1 MPASR
6 VSLHHRSSN
15 LSRVSD
21 SELSQYEPRHSR
33 EPSVMMPAS
42 PPIVD
47 EPSPFYPPVHRSESS
62 QPADERQGDIMSEI
76 DNAIQAAKAAEVPR
90 NNNNNTAA
98 AAPPP
103 PSSSDAQSSYSQDV
117 QPVKPPSLSVSDA
130 LSTYSQDQDQRS
142 FVSQQQVHK
151 SGEPSPQLQQQ
162 QPTAVF
168 PPSSSSSQ
176 SELVESQ
183 PPPLPAGAESPTRQH
198 THSRT
203 ASYESRD
210 ISTPLQSPSLFSEC
224 SRRNPDNSSVQ
235 TPTSP
240 ALSPTSQFQAQS
252 QTAQNKRAS
261 RRQSSYTARE
271 PSIKL
276 SVRPPSMASKPGT
289 TAAYSTM
296 SRDHEL
302 RQKARAGP
310 PPCASWTDIAQKK
323 TAGQR
328 AMAYAHKI
336 NALGRESSGL
346 ALWIEMQ
353 RHQQDRSELW
363 VLF

>member
-1 MPASR
+1 
-6 VSLHHRSSN
+6 
-15 LSRVSD
+15 
-21 SELSQYEPRHSR
+21 
-33 EPSVMMPAS
+33 
-42 PPIVD
+42 
-47 EPSPFYPPVHRSESS
+47 
-62 QPADERQGDIMSEI
+62 MSEI
-76 DNAIQAAKAAEVPR
+76 ENAIQAAKAAEVPHHSGG
-90 NNNNNTAA
+90 TALNLP
-98 AAPPP
+98 PPP

-117 QPVKPPSLSVSDA
+117 LPVKPPSSISDGV
-130 LSTYSQDQDQRS
+130 STYSQDQEQRS
-142 FVSQQQVHK
+142 LSQQVHT
-151 SGEPSPQLQQQ
+151 SGRPSPQMQ
-162 QPTAVF
+162 QPAAVF
-168 PPSSSSSQ
+168 PSSSASSKSDLVQ
-176 SELVESQ
+176 QPQPVEAPPATVVESI
-183 PPPLPAGAESPTRQH
+183 PPPLPAGAESPMRQDSH
-198 THSRT
+198 SHSRT

-210 ISTPLQSPSLFSEC
+210 ISTPLQSPSLFSES
-224 SRRNPDNSSVQ
+224 SRRNPDSSSVQ

-240 ALSPTSQFQAQS
+240 ALSPTSQLQAQS
-252 QTAQNKRAS
+252 AAAAPQNKRVS

-289 TAAYSTM
+289 AATSTM

-310 PPCASWTDIAQKK
+310 PQCASWADVVQKK

-353 RHQQDRSELW
+353 RHQQDRSKFSNVGRWQKFDADVDLTLQMPWHSHHPSQGAGPVKTAPVASLW
-363 VLF
+363 AQAEAGIPPATEQVR